1 MYDAAHRWVYVKVG
15 LIVVTFVAAWFGTN
29 QDFDPGIPLPQLAA
43 AVFALGVLGMLMV
56 IGIQA
61 INPRSAAAWSYPQWT
76 ANPFSMKQPL
86 QFFYFG
92 GYFTLACGLGM
103 LLQAMSAHAGA
114 PRPAVVL
121 TFFGAGLLAG
131 GWCCTRVFRRKMA
144 PRA

>member
-1 MYDAAHRWVYVKVG
+1 MYDAAHRWAYVKVG
-15 LIVVTFVAAWFGTN
+15 LIIVTFVTALFAQN

-43 AVFALGVLGMLMV
+43 AVFVLGVLGMLMV

-61 INPRSAAAWSYPQWT
+61 INPRSAALWSYPHWT

-92 GYFTLACGLGM
+92 GYFTLAGGFGM
-103 LLQAMSAHAGA
+103 LLQAMSARAGV
-114 PRPAVVL
+114 PIQAVTL

-131 GWCCTRVFRRKMA
+131 VWCCTQIGR
-144 PRA
+144 